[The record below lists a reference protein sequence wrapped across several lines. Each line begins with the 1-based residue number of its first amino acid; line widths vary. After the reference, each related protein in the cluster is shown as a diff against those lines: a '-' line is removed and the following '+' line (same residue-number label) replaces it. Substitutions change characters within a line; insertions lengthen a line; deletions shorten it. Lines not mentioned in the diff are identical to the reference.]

1 MLLPCIGIPFSLAPY
16 DSRSVLAVKGP
27 LAPLRALDR
36 SGPLRADPG
45 RSGPIRGDAL
55 FARGRRDSGRANG
68 PEGNLSAITSRLSR
82 SGGAKLPARAAAQR
96 RRRGSALTR
105 PFAEATSGVLGF
117 LIW

>member
-36 SGPLRADPG
+36 SGPIRAAPG
-45 RSGPIRGDAL
+45 RSGETRCLRGEGEIRAV
-55 FARGRRDSGRANG
+55 RTGRKGTFRPLPA
-68 PEGNLSAITSRLSR
+68 ALSR